1 MTTYV
6 MPKRIIPGWLQV
18 MPMAMGVTL
27 GLFIL
32 MERLISTEYPQVVE
46 EPTVP
51 LPEVH
56 WKEPPKVEVI
66 NKKIEKPV
74 PPELD
79 PPAPPERRIVDNLP
93 RIEIPKL
100 AVVKEVPT
108 GASGMGYRMPVPQ
121 VMVSPK
127 YPMSAINR
135 EIEGYVDVKFD
146 ITANGVPENIAVLN
160 ASPEGVF
167 ESSAISAVARWRYL
181 PQLDDGK
188 PVPFRGMT
196 QRLRFEMGK
205 QR

>member
-1 MTTYV
+1 MTTYAI
-6 MPKRIIPGWLQV
+6 PKRTIPGWVQV
-18 MPMAMGVTL
+18 MPMAMAVTF

-32 MERLISTEYPQVVE
+32 MERLISMEYPVAVE

-56 WKEPPKVEVI
+56 WKEPPVVEVI
-66 NKKIEKPV
+66 NKKVEKPM
-74 PPELD
+74 PPEHQ
-79 PPAPPERRIVDNLP
+79 PPSLPEPQIRDNP
-93 RIEIPKL
+93 TGIQIPKV
-100 AVVKEVPT
+100 AVLKEVPT
-108 GASGMGYRMPVPQ
+108 GTSGMGYRMPVPQ

-146 ITANGVPENIAVLN
+146 ITENGVPENIAVLN

-167 ESSAISAVARWRYL
+167 ETSAISAVSRWRYL

-188 PVPFRGMT
+188 PVPFHGMT

-205 QR
+205 Q